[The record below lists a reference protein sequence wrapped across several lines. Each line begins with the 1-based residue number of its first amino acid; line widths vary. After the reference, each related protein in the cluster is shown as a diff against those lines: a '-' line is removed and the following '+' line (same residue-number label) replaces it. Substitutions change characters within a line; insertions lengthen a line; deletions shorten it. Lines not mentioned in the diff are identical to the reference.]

1 MRTRTSGPFVAA
13 ALVWLLGF
21 PGVPSAG
28 PQATQIPAEPALTAV
43 DFLAIGRDGRP
54 VTDLTVEQVSLK
66 VDGRERPIRSL
77 QFIDLGSGGLDR
89 GGVIP
94 KPLAPPFASNMLA
107 DAGRIVMIVINDE
120 SIRPGKERPAREAA
134 SRFLG
139 ALSSR
144 DRVGLITLPRGSI
157 NVDLT
162 RDHEQV
168 RSALS
173 RVTGQAPQTAGQAM
187 PATPRAAGISA
198 SQLATSDRACSSR
211 LTLNALSGMLGGIT
225 DMDGPK
231 AVVFISSGLT
241 PPTRD
246 APITGPPGQC
256 EVKPEYYEE
265 VGAASRAARAH
276 FYVIQPSDLISDPA
290 ETAFADMSASR
301 FAGTDD
307 ATAGLQNLVGVTGGE
322 IFKLSGPADPVFSR
336 VATESS
342 GYYMAEFE
350 TEPDERNGLAHRV
363 EIRVAK
369 PDIALHYGTQ
379 LLIAKADARK
389 DPKFLSPQ
397 DMLRGSRRFR
407 TLPLRAMAFASG
419 TPGST
424 ELKVVAIAE
433 PMDPSVALSSA
444 AMGLVD
450 VRGKMSKQWSANKED
465 LKSGMLVSA
474 FPVQPGAYRL
484 RVAAIDTA
492 GRHGTV
498 EYPIVAELTT
508 AGSMKLSA
516 IALGVSRNGT
526 FLPKMIFADEPAA
539 IAYLE
544 LYGRSPS
551 PVVRLELAESE
562 DGPALVSAPAR
573 LTETDDPERRIAV
586 GALPLGGIF
595 PGDYLVRAV
604 VTNDGRP
611 IGRAIRTLRKV
622 VVNSG
627 SR

>member
-1 MRTRTSGPFVAA
+1 
-13 ALVWLLGF
+13 
-21 PGVPSAG
+21 
-28 PQATQIPAEPALTAV
+28 
-43 DFLAIGRDGRP
+43 
-54 VTDLTVEQVSLK
+54 
-66 VDGRERPIRSL
+66 
-77 QFIDLGSGGLDR
+77 
-89 GGVIP
+89 
-94 KPLAPPFASNMLA
+94 
-107 DAGRIVMIVINDE
+107 
-120 SIRPGKERPAREAA
+120 
-134 SRFLG
+134 
-139 ALSSR
+139 
-144 DRVGLITLPRGSI
+144 
-157 NVDLT
+157 
-162 RDHEQV
+162 
-168 RSALS
+168 
-173 RVTGQAPQTAGQAM
+173 
-187 PATPRAAGISA
+187 
-198 SQLATSDRACSSR
+198 
-211 LTLNALSGMLGGIT
+211 
-225 DMDGPK
+225 
-231 AVVFISSGLT
+231 
-241 PPTRD
+241 
-246 APITGPPGQC
+246 
-256 EVKPEYYEE
+256 
-265 VGAASRAARAH
+265 
-276 FYVIQPSDLISDPA
+276 VIQPSDLISDPA

-307 ATAGLQNLVGVTGGE
+307 GTAGLQNLVGVTGGE

-336 VATESS
+336 VAAESS
-342 GYYMAEFE
+342 GYYMAEFAA
-350 TEPDERNGLAHRV
+350 EPDERNGLPHRI
-363 EIRVAK
+363 EIRVAR
-369 PDIALHYGTQ
+369 PDIALRYGTQ

-397 DMLRGSRRFR
+397 DMLRGHRRFR

-419 TPGST
+419 TPGSA

-450 VRGKMSKQWSANKED
+450 TRGKMSKQWSANKDD

-484 RVAAIDTA
+484 RVAAIDTS

-498 EYPIVAELTT
+498 EYPFVAELTT
-508 AGSMKLSA
+508 AGTMKLSA

-526 FLPKMIFADEPAA
+526 FQPRMIFGEEPAA
-539 IAYLE
+539 VAYLE
-544 LYGRSPS
+544 VYGRSPS

-604 VTNDGRP
+604 ITNDGRP

>member
-1 MRTRTSGPFVAA
+1 
-13 ALVWLLGF
+13 
-21 PGVPSAG
+21 
-28 PQATQIPAEPALTAV
+28 
-43 DFLAIGRDGRP
+43 
-54 VTDLTVEQVSLK
+54 
-66 VDGRERPIRSL
+66 
-77 QFIDLGSGGLDR
+77 
-89 GGVIP
+89 
-94 KPLAPPFASNMLA
+94 MLA
-107 DAGRIVMIVINDE
+107 DAGRIVMIIINDE

-134 SRFLG
+134 ARFLG

-144 DRVGLITLPRGSI
+144 DRVGLLTLPRGSV
-157 NVDLT
+157 NVNLT
-162 RDHEQV
+162 RDHEEV

-173 RVTGQAPQTAGQAM
+173 RVTGHAPQTAGAAM
-187 PATPRAAGISA
+187 PAVPRASGISA
-198 SQLATSDRACSSR
+198 SQAATSDRACSSR
-211 LTLNALSGMLGGIT
+211 LTLNSLTGMLGGMT

-246 APITGPPGQC
+246 APVTGPPGQC

-265 VGAASRAARAH
+265 VGAASRAARTH
-276 FYVIQPSDLISDPA
+276 FYVIQPSDLIADPA
-290 ETAFADMSASR
+290 ETAFADMTASR

-322 IFKLSGPADPVFSR
+322 IFKLSGPADPVFTR

-350 TEPDERNGLAHRV
+350 AEPGERNGLPHRV

-369 PDIALHYGTQ
+369 PDVHLRYGSQ
-379 LLIAKADARK
+379 LVIAKADARK

-419 TPGST
+419 SPGSS

-433 PMDPSVALSSA
+433 PMDPSVGLTSA

-450 VRGKMSKQWSANKED
+450 ARGKMSKQWTANRDD

-474 FPVQPGAYRL
+474 FPVPPGFYRL
-484 RVAAIDTA
+484 RVAAIDA
-492 GRHGTV
+492 KGRHGTV
-498 EYPIVAELTT
+498 EYPFAAELTT
-508 AGSMKLSA
+508 AGPLKLSA
-516 IALGVSRNGT
+516 IALGVSRNGN
-526 FLPKMIFADEPAA
+526 FQPKMIFGEEPAA
-539 IAYLE
+539 VAYLE
-544 LYGRSPS
+544 LYGRSPA

-562 DGPALVSAPAR
+562 DGPAIVTVPAR

-586 GALPLGGIF
+586 GALPLSSLF

-604 VTNDGRP
+604 ITNDGKP
-611 IGRAIRTLRKV
+611 IGRATRTLRKV
-622 VVNSG
+622 VASTG